1 MVQSLSLPLLINA
14 SNCLKEKNGTIIY
27 ESAES
32 VPGEFVRFIRVCL
45 ESSIT
50 IPLYSFLS
58 GESRDVR
65 TLLHRY
71 FLIWACVSL
80 GIHKIKMKQP
90 TSRITVRF
98 DVWLEWRLY
107 RLQKVA
113 MFLCNVLWM
122 R

>member
-1 MVQSLSLPLLINA
+1 M
-14 SNCLKEKNGTIIY
+14 
-27 ESAES
+27 
-32 VPGEFVRFIRVCL
+32 RFIRVCL

-71 FLIWACVSL
+71 FLIWACVSS
-80 GIHKIKMKQP
+80 GIQKITMKQP
-90 TSRITVRF
+90 ASKITVRF

-107 RLQKVA
+107 RLQKVS
-113 MFLCNVLWM
+113 MFLYNVSWM